1 MHYFLGKPN
10 AFELNSYRL
19 CCIEIILFI
28 IIFESLHFLQF
39 EGVGSFVKLPT
50 MLFNFLMFSLMLLL
64 NK

>member
-1 MHYFLGKPN
+1 MHYFLRKPN
-10 AFELNSYRL
+10 AFELNSYHL

-28 IIFESLHFLQF
+28 IIFEPLHFLQF
-39 EGVGSFVKLPT
+39 EGVGGFVKLPT